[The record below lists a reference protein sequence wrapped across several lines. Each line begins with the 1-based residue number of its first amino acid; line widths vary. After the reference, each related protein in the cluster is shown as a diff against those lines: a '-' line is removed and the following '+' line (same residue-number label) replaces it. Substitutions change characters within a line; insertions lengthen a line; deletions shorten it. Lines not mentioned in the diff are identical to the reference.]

1 MSAGLQYDFPLTAA
15 WSAFARADYSYV
27 SSTRYK
33 FGQIDPVIVLQDAYD
48 LTNLRLGLQRGD
60 LSVELFG
67 RNVTDERAVVNTT
80 DPSLGDRQYLARPR
94 ELGVELRYSF
104 R

>member
-1 MSAGLQYDFPLTAA
+1 
-15 WSAFARADYSYV
+15 
-27 SSTRYK
+27 
-33 FGQIDPVIVLQDAYD
+33 
-48 LTNLRLGLQRGD
+48 
-60 LSVELFG
+60 
-67 RNVTDERAVVNTT
+67 VNTT